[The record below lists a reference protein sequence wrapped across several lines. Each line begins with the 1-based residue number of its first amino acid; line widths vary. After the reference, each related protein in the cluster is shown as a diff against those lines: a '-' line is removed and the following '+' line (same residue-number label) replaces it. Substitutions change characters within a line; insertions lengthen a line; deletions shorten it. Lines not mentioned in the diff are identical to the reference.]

1 MSKYRDTVRKY
12 FYCFLLGPFFMV
24 LEACG
29 EFILPFLNANI
40 IDKGAAEGNVA
51 YILENGLYMLLIA
64 LFMLVSGVLGAHFA
78 IKGSAHLAADLRQK
92 TFVQIQKFSFAN
104 IDDFSTGSLITR
116 ITNDITQIQTFSQSL
131 LRGVFRSPVMLFG
144 AIAMS
149 FVLNP
154 RLAVVLC
161 IVVPVLALA
170 IALIIKTASPRYT
183 VMQKRLDA
191 LNNNINETITNEYVI
206 KSFVRE
212 EHEKGKFAVINEE
225 LMEKSVRA
233 LRMMLLLQPLSTL
246 AISVTTLAVVWI
258 AGKQIMVGS
267 MEIGTLTAFITY
279 LTQVLTALDFLANIF
294 LQGTRAAASDRRISE
309 ILHAE
314 IDLDDEGA
322 KYTHKRIEQ
331 GSIAFENVS
340 FRYFKKNTEKVLDN
354 ISLQIHAGE
363 FVGIVGSTGSGKS
376 TLISLIPR
384 LYDVDEGCV
393 LIDNTDVRE
402 LSLKHLRD
410 GIAVV
415 LQKNTLFSGT
425 IAENLR
431 WGNEEASD
439 EELAW
444 ACRIAQA
451 DSFVCA
457 FRDGYETELE
467 QGGSNLSGGQRQ
479 RLCIARAI
487 LKHPKILI
495 LDDSTSAVDTA
506 TDARIRKAFR
516 EELSGMTKLVIA
528 QRISS
533 VQDADKIIV
542 LENGKIAGIGT
553 HDELLAGCSPYQE
566 IYYSQKEA

>member
-40 IDKGAAEGNVA
+40 INKGAAVGDVA

-149 FVLNP
+149 FMLNP
-154 RLAVVLC
+154 RLAVILC

-212 EHEKGKFAVINEE
+212 EHEKEKFAAVNGE

-233 LRMMLLLQPLSTL
+233 LKMMLLLQPLSTF

-258 AGKQIMVGS
+258 AGEQIMVGS

-294 LQGTRAAASDRRISE
+294 LQGTRAAASDRRVSE

-314 IDLDDEGA
+314 IDLDDA
-322 KYTHKRIEQ
+322 NVRHQDKKIEQ
-331 GSIAFENVS
+331 GSIVFENVS

-393 LIDNTDVRE
+393 LIDGTDVRE
-402 LSLKHLRD
+402 LSLKHLRE

-425 IAENLR
+425 VAENLR
-431 WGNEEASD
+431 WGNENASD
-439 EELAW
+439 EELTW

-451 DSFVCA
+451 DSFVSA
-457 FRDGYETELE
+457 FKEGYETELE

-542 LENGKIAGIGT
+542 LEEGRIAGLGT
-553 HDELLAGCSPYQE
+553 HEELIKSCSPYQE